1 MTADRVFARAPE
13 APFASLER
21 SLIDEFLCD
30 RGCDR
35 DRLRRLSPERALELL
50 RRASAYASGRLSE
63 VESRAR
69 YLHDVHR

>member
-1 MTADRVFARAPE
+1 MTADRVSARAPE

-21 SLIDEFLCD
+21 SLIHEYLQD
-30 RGCDR
+30 RGCDPHR
-35 DRLRRLSPERALELL
+35 VPGLPPERARELL

-63 VESRAR
+63 VEARAR